1 MPPYMLDSKD
11 SNLFQNE
18 IILRRLSMSFVHVCS
33 SLLGTHLQP
42 KTEDLVKL
50 PSFEA
55 TYPMLTSLDFSGSVT
70 GFFALS
76 CEESTISKM
85 MGLDSTKEPE
95 SLRQEMVYFLCEVLN
110 TMTGTLMT
118 ELKNEFPFITI
129 QSPKVAFTEAIFYP
143 NVSYEKLTLKT
154 EFGPIDVG
162 ISVDSME
169 QEISRLLNK
178 AQSTSETKDRLLE
191 MLTYE
196 IRMPI
201 TEVIDL
207 SKKLLN
213 THLEEDQFKFTNT
226 SVKQSHHLLSRL
238 NNIIDLS
245 KIEEDKLSLIE
256 SKFNLYQCLETC
268 IKETIPLLREKNLE
282 IALIISPKVP
292 QEIFGDSL
300 KINQILCNYLNNAIK
315 FSHKNTMIK
324 LSVESIREQNG
335 FSTIKYIIQDQG
347 NGISFE
353 DQEFLTSSL
362 KKIKSSNIQSN
373 VGSGLGLA
381 ISKVLATKMRGET
394 GFHSEKNK
402 GSNFWFTTTNKTP
415 ADYQH
420 LNLKHPTHSPLNVLL
435 LDSRTS
441 VQTSLKHYFDISGS
455 TLNSF
460 DEIEKCANFYK
471 SLFDLNQPFDSIIIN
486 INSDVEANE
495 VCHFINSN
503 QPFRETPITFLIPYG
518 MNHLA
523 EKIKRIGYRSI
534 FTKPITLNII
544 RYLLSPLSLDDKLTQ
559 QTERPPYLLEYKN
572 YHYLQKKLHFLVIE
586 SNPVIEMSLKKM
598 IHKLGINADF
608 FNNGTQIDDLMKS
621 NCFDMVLLDWDN
633 PITTGPETAEKIRGT
648 LKGKKIPILALSN
661 QNVEEH
667 QLSSQD
673 LGINE
678 LLVKPFK
685 SIDLITAIEKYIS

>member
-1 MPPYMLDSKD
+1 MPDSKD
-11 SNLFQNE
+11 SNSFQNE
-18 IILRRLSMSFVHVCS
+18 MILRRLSMSFVHVCS

-42 KTEDLVKL
+42 KTENLVKL
-50 PSFEA
+50 PSFET

-85 MGLDSTKEPE
+85 MGLDPSKEPK

-129 QSPKVAFTEAIFYP
+129 QSPKVAFTEALFYP

-162 ISVDSME
+162 ISVDTME
-169 QEISRLLNK
+169 QEVSRLLNK
-178 AQSTSETKDRLLE
+178 AHSTSETKDRLLE

-207 SKKLLN
+207 SQKLLN
-213 THLEEDQFKFTNT
+213 THLEKDQFHFTNT

-245 KIEEDKLSLIE
+245 KIEEDKLSLNE
-256 SKFNLYQCLETC
+256 SKFNLYQSLETC
-268 IKETIPLLREKNLE
+268 LKETIPLLREKNLE
-282 IALIISPKVP
+282 IAFIISPKVP
-292 QEIFGDSL
+292 QEIFGDSS
-300 KINQILCNYLNNAIK
+300 KINQILSNYLNNAIK
-315 FSHKNTMIK
+315 FSLENTMIK
-324 LSVESIREQNG
+324 LSVELIKEQNG
-335 FSTIKYIIQDQG
+335 FSTIKYIIEDQG

-362 KKIKSSNIQSN
+362 KKIKNSNIQSN

-381 ISKVLATKMRGET
+381 ISKILATKMRGET

-415 ADYQH
+415 TECQH
-420 LNLKHPTHSPLNVLL
+420 LKLKHPTHSPLNVLL
-435 LDSRTS
+435 LDSRNS
-441 VQTSLKHYFDISGS
+441 AQTTLKHYFDISGS
-455 TLNSF
+455 TLNCF
-460 DEIEKCANFYK
+460 DDIEKCANFYS

-486 INSDVEANE
+486 INSDIEATQI
-495 VCHFINSN
+495 CDFINSN

-518 MNHLA
+518 MSHLA
-523 EKIKRIGYRSI
+523 EKIKRIAYRSI

-544 RYLLSPLSLDDKLTQ
+544 RYLLSPLSLDDKLTL

-598 IHKLGINADF
+598 IHKLGINAEF
-608 FNNGTQIDDLMKS
+608 FHNGTQIDDLMNS
-621 NCFDMVLLDWDN
+621 NSFDMVLLDWDN
-633 PITTGPETAEKIRGT
+633 SITTGPETAEKIRSSS
-648 LKGKKIPILALSN
+648 KGKEVPIVALSN
-661 QNVEEH
+661 QNIEDH
-667 QLSSQD
+667 QLTSQD
-673 LGINE
+673 FGINE

-685 SIDLITAIEKYIS
+685 SIDLITAIEKYIG